1 MASDDVLERHASL
14 FRTGPYNS
22 AEEWWQMADAL
33 AAEVR
38 GLRKDKAMLDFILR
52 CGPILLVDT
61 DESGRLRKSWDDIE
75 TREDVIA
82 AMRDSCQLPK
92 EDE

>member
-38 GLRKDKAMLDFILR
+38 ERLKDKARLDW
-52 CGPILLVDT
+52 LLGRGAMTVVDG
-61 DESGRLRKSWDDIE
+61 DEIYVDRVQLD
-75 TREDVIA
+75 A
-82 AMRDSCQLPK
+82 AMGAT
-92 EDE
+92 ENG